1 MLVFSVRGFVL
12 VLGTLTLT
20 LILKLTLRPN
30 PIPKALLYWNLV
42 ICQNCVP
49 DLAKFWGLKHYL

>member
-30 PIPKALLYWNLV
+30 PIPKALLY
-42 ICQNCVP
+42 
-49 DLAKFWGLKHYL
+49 